1 MVRLSKVV
9 PAALFTVLAA
19 SLLPACQ
26 MPCQHLLD
34 CPSGEMCSPDAVCV
48 PAPPPPALEPITC
61 VPGGD
66 SAFLQMETGFT
77 VGASSWDCPP
87 LRAMN
92 AGSPTVSLEGFGTAV
107 NGGSL
112 TLQAVVSN
120 GSAAAGR
127 WLYYGVVGDV
137 MFARQLTPEEA
148 FGFPVELFL
157 SPAATG
163 TGFSFF
169 MAIDDG
175 TGSPEEPHPVN
186 LARLR
191 VNLIQVQ
198 GGDIQVSI
206 TWDNDN
212 DVDLH
217 LFTPDSVEIYY
228 GNTQPNGTN
237 WGQLDL
243 DSNVGCVTTDPRNEN
258 IFFPSGSA
266 IDGEYRVVV
275 DLFSGCTETTHFR
288 VTVLKRAVVAD
299 VVDGTLLST
308 DPGARNREV
317 SRLTWP

>member
-1 MVRLSKVV
+1 MARLTEVAPV
-9 PAALFTVLAA
+9 ALLSVLAA
-19 SLLPACQ
+19 ALLPSCQ

-34 CPSGEMCSPDAVCV
+34 CPEGETCSPDAVCV
-48 PAPPPPALEPITC
+48 PSTPPPALEPVTC

-66 SAFLQMETGFT
+66 SQFLQMEAGFT
-77 VGASSWDCPP
+77 TGASRWDCPP
-87 LRAMN
+87 LRAMS
-92 AGSPTVSLEGFGTAV
+92 AGTPSVSLEGFGTAV

-120 GSAAAGR
+120 GAQAAGR
-127 WLYYGVVGDV
+127 WLYFGVVGDG
-137 MFARQLTPEEA
+137 MFARQLADEPT

-217 LFTPDSVEIYY
+217 LITPGDVEISYS
-228 GNTQPNGTN
+228 TPQPNGAN

-243 DSNVGCVTTDPRNEN
+243 DANISCNTSDPRNEN
-258 IFFPSGSA
+258 IFFPSGTA

-288 VTVLKRAVVAD
+288 VTVLKRSVVND
-299 VVDGTLLST
+299 VIDGTLIST
-308 DPGARNREV
+308 DPGARGREV